1 MTKKIV
7 ETYLGFFNSP
17 SRNEAELV
25 KILSEDFNFKSPL
38 GEFQSAAHFLKD
50 LKRDVLKIKKIDV
63 HHIIAEGNK
72 AGALY
77 DVISH
82 HEEIGTLRFSEWF
95 ETKDGRITSIIS
107 TYDTSM
113 VHPTI
118 SRI

>member
-7 ETYLGFFNSP
+7 ENYLGFFNSP
-17 SRNEAELV
+17 SRNEAA
-25 KILSEDFNFKSPL
+25 LSEILAENFHFKSPL
-38 GEFQSAAHFLKD
+38 GEFLSAAHFLKD
-50 LKRDVLKIKKIDV
+50 LRRDVLKIKKIEV
-63 HHIIAEGNK
+63 HHIIAEGGK

-95 ETKDGRITSIIS
+95 EIENGRITKIIS
-107 TYDTSM
+107 TYDTST

-118 SRI
+118 SSI